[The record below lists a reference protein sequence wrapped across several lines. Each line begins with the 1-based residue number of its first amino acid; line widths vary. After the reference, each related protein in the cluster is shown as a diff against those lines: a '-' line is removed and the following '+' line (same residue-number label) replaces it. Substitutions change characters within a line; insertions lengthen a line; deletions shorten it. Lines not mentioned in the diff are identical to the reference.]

1 MYRTVSFP
9 SLLQLGVLYHNRE
22 QSFTVSPTNRSICYK
37 SYDLHHTSFLNSHLV
52 GAVTSNVTGLSALAA
67 DRILRALAGNVTG
80 LSTVTAHGSVGAVT
94 SDVTGLAAVVAHSLV
109 GALAGNVSELSA
121 VAAHDVLVA
130 GTLLSIGAVTSLVT
144 HLAAVVALG
153 LSLRLLSGLYSLN
166 SKRLHYCSG
175 NHEPCGQSH
184 RSCST
189 PSIQ

>member
-1 MYRTVSFP
+1 MCLSNVTLLCLLRNGVPLSFM
-9 SLLQLGVLYHNRE
+9 SSCCDSSNDNMNSHYL
-22 QSFTVSPTNRSICYK
+22 PTNRSICYK

-67 DRILRALAGNVTG
+67 DRLLRAVAGNVTG
-80 LSTVTAHGSVGAVT
+80 LSAITAHGSVGAVA

-130 GTLLSIGAVTSLVT
+130 GTLLSIGAVTSLVA

-166 SKRLHYCSG
+166 SKRLHYC
-175 NHEPCGQSH
+175 
-184 RSCST
+184 
-189 PSIQ
+189 